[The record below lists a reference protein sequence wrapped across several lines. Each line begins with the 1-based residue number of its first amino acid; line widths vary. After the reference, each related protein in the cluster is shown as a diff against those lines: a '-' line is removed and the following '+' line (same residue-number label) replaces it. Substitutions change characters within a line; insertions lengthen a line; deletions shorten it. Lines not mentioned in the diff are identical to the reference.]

1 MKAEGKILKTDFLD
15 PEDKEWLRM
24 DLEDTLADNPEA
36 IDPNPFEDDE
46 LWVKYFG
53 EKPYVYFIPKWIH
66 VGIRISSVDRTHS

>member
-36 IDPNPFEDDE
+36 VDPSPFENDE

-53 EKPYVYFIPKWIH
+53 EKP
-66 VGIRISSVDRTHS
+66 